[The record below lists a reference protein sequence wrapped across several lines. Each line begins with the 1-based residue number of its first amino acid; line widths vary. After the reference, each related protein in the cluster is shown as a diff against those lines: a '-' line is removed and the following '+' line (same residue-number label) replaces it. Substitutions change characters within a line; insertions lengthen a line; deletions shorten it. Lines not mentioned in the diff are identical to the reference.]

1 MAWDTERT
9 RSLLLDAAT
18 IEFSAKGFAGARI
31 DRIAT
36 AAGVNKERIYPYFGG
51 KLGLFD
57 AVLDRALDDF
67 LSATPPTGHGADAI
81 AEYAGALFDAYLAAP
96 ELPRLLAWEGLE
108 FAGEAEAA
116 LARQS
121 SCAAKVAQLAGAFP
135 DLGAERAAEVLVS
148 IVALVTSHW
157 SLPQLPAMIQGRAP
171 GAAERRATL
180 IEQVRALAGSAPEET
195 GHTRPDFS

>member
-9 RSLLLDAAT
+9 RTLLLDAAT
-18 IEFSAKGFAGARI
+18 VEFSAHGFAGARI

-67 LSATPPTGHGADAI
+67 LGAAPPPGTG
-81 AEYAGALFDAYLAAP
+81 AEALAAYAGALFDAYAASP
-96 ELPRLLAWEGLE
+96 ALPRLLAWEGLE
-108 FAGEAEAA
+108 LAGDAEAT
-116 LARQS
+116 LERQS
-121 SCAAKVAQLAGAFP
+121 GCAAKVAQIADSFP
-135 DLGAERAAEVLVS
+135 GLNRERAAELLVA

-157 SLPQLPAMIQGRAP
+157 SLPQLPAMIQGRSATP
-171 GAAERRATL
+171 GERRAAITT
-180 IEQVRALAGSAPEET
+180 QVRALAEAEPEAS
-195 GHTRPDFS
+195 PDTV